1 MEDTLITLLST
12 LKYPVIRQGGLAQG
26 QAYPD
31 TFITFWNNNDSEHS
45 AYDNETASAEVSF
58 DVNVYSNS
66 PATTYSVLTAA
77 RALLKANGWIITT
90 RAYDVASD
98 EITHTGRGFEVAY
111 LQTTNL

>member
-1 MEDTLITLLST
+1 MEDALITLLST
-12 LKYPVIRQGGLAQG
+12 LKYPVIRQGGLAAS

-45 AYDNETASAEVSF
+45 AYDNATASAEVSF

-66 PATTYSVLTAA
+66 PATTYSVLNAA